1 VLLSHRK
8 RKVFWGDF
16 KTVDDIETPNSRLKY
31 WHASQNVITEQKK
44 TITSL
49 RQINEKLLKQ
59 VKTLNNLI
67 DHLKND
73 KKIISDNCFSVIKVS
88 KILIDN

>member
-31 WHASQNVITEQKK
+31 WHASQNVITEKK
-44 TITSL
+44 
-49 RQINEKLLKQ
+49 
-59 VKTLNNLI
+59 NNY
-67 DHLKND
+67 
-73 KKIISDNCFSVIKVS
+73 IIAPNK
-88 KILIDN
+88 